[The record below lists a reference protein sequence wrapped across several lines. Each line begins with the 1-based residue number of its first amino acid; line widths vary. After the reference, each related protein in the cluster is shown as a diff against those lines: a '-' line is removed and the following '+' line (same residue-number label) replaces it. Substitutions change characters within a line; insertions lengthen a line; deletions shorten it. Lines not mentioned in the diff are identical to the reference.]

1 MIDRLSI
8 NTVMIKLPS
17 KPAIEPSML
26 IAPSVPGDTGFKVVI
41 RKVLLPNLLPIS
53 LEKVSESFALKLE
66 AKPTMNKF
74 KKFGQKQLN
83 KASEQ
88 PVAAEPQTFSGPR
101 LPPLASA
108 IPREALFLYPIF
120 VTNVPNKRYTQTD
133 IQPFQPIDPNKSVP
147 STQA

>member
-8 NTVMIKLPS
+8 NTVIIKLPN
-17 KPAIEPSML
+17 KPAIEPSIL
-26 IAPSVPGDTGFKVVI
+26 IAPSVPGNTGFKVVI

-74 KKFGQKQLN
+74 KKLGQRHLY

-88 PVAAEPQTFSGPR
+88 PVAADPHTFSGPR
-101 LPPLASA
+101 LPPLDSA
-108 IPREALFLYPIF
+108 IPLEALFLYPIF
-120 VTNVPNKRYTQTD
+120 VTKVPNKRYTQTD

-147 STQA
+147 SIPA